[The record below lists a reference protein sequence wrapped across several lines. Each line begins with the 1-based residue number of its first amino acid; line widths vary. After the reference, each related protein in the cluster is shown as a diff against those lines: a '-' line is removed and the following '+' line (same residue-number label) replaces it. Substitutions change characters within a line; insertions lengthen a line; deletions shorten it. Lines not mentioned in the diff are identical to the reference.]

1 MVPPVSHRVSRVP
14 WYSGSSPLEIDFRLP
29 GSHRLWQAFP
39 GLSANQFPLLDCP
52 QPQRINPL
60 VWPLPRS
67 LAATYGI
74 EFLSLPR
81 PTLMFQFRRFPTYAY
96 LIQRRLTEYCSA
108 GFPHSEISGSTVI
121 CTSPKLIAACHVL
134 HRLLMPRHSPCAL
147 LRLTLLSCEQ
157 ESKQRKL
164 SWTTTLRQCLLLPLL
179 SYSPLYKERSR
190 SGSQA
195 FELCRLRV
203 LRNCFVLPFR
213 KVPQIIF
220 VSLCCLLF
228 ILGYFVQFSRCV
240 SSFFRNQ
247 IQTFKL

>member
-1 MVPPVSHRVSRVP
+1 
-14 WYSGSSPLEIDFRLP
+14 
-29 GSHRLWQAFP
+29 
-39 GLSANQFPLLDCP
+39 
-52 QPQRINPL
+52 
-60 VWPLPRS
+60 
-67 LAATYGI
+67 
-74 EFLSLPR
+74 
-81 PTLMFQFRRFPTYAY
+81 MFQFRRFPTYAY

-203 LRNCFVLPFR
+203 LRNCLCYPFR

-240 SSFFRNQ
+240 SSSFRNQ
-247 IQTFKL
+247 IQTLNPFECLHPASMKMEWWAQVDSNHRPHDYQSCALAS

>member
-1 MVPPVSHRVSRVP
+1 
-14 WYSGSSPLEIDFRLP
+14 
-29 GSHRLWQAFP
+29 
-39 GLSANQFPLLDCP
+39 
-52 QPQRINPL
+52 
-60 VWPLPRS
+60 
-67 LAATYGI
+67 
-74 EFLSLPR
+74 
-81 PTLMFQFRRFPTYAY
+81 MFQFRRFPTYAY

-203 LRNCFVLPFR
+203 LRNCFVLPFEKFHKSFLFPSVACSSYLVTLFSFQGAFPVPFETR
-213 KVPQIIF
+213 YKHLNFKCLYPISKFSTMKFLWPTFFFQKKVGGPKWTRTTDLTII
-220 VSLCCLLF
+220 
-228 ILGYFVQFSRCV
+228 SRA
-240 SSFFRNQ
+240 
-247 IQTFKL
+247 L

>member
-67 LAATYGI
+67 LATTSGI
-74 EFLSLPR
+74 SVDFSSSP
-81 PTLMFQFRRFPTYAY
+81 Y
-96 LIQRRLTEYCSA
+96 LDVSVQA
-108 GFPHSEISGSTVI
+108 VPH
-121 CTSPKLIAACHVL
+121 
-134 HRLLMPRHSPCAL
+134 
-147 LRLTLLSCEQ
+147 LRLFDSTQVDRVLLCRVSPFGNLRINGHLHLPEAYR
-157 ESKQRKL
+157 SL
-164 SWTTTLRQCLLLPLL
+164 SRPSSAPDAKAFPLRSFALDLSFLLPG
-179 SYSPLYKERSR
+179 RSR

-203 LRNCFVLPFR
+203 LRNCFVLPFQ

>member
-1 MVPPVSHRVSRVP
+1 
-14 WYSGSSPLEIDFRLP
+14 
-29 GSHRLWQAFP
+29 
-39 GLSANQFPLLDCP
+39 
-52 QPQRINPL
+52 
-60 VWPLPRS
+60 
-67 LAATYGI
+67 
-74 EFLSLPR
+74 
-81 PTLMFQFRRFPTYAY
+81 MFQFRRFPTYAY

-108 GFPHSEISGSTVI
+108 GFPHSEICGSMLM
-121 CTSPKLIAACHVL
+121 CSSPQLIAACHVL

-203 LRNCFVLPFR
+203 LRNCLCYPFEKFHKSFLFPSVACSSYLVTLFSFQGAFPASFETRSKHSISLNACIQSRTISLGPVPDGTRGVPRTSVLAKPKPCRRGNSFAPRMSYPLWGSPFD
-213 KVPQIIF
+213 
-220 VSLCCLLF
+220 
-228 ILGYFVQFSRCV
+228 G
-240 SSFFRNQ
+240 NQ
-247 IQTFKL
+247 MGWWAQVDSNHRPHDYQSCALAS

>member
-1 MVPPVSHRVSRVP
+1 
-14 WYSGSSPLEIDFRLP
+14 
-29 GSHRLWQAFP
+29 
-39 GLSANQFPLLDCP
+39 
-52 QPQRINPL
+52 
-60 VWPLPRS
+60 
-67 LAATYGI
+67 
-74 EFLSLPR
+74 
-81 PTLMFQFRRFPTYAY
+81 MFQFRRFPTYAY

-147 LRLTLLSCEQ
+147 LRLTLRS
-157 ESKQRKL
+157 
-164 SWTTTLRQCLLLPLL
+164 RQTSYPSLPQAAAKDSSIPVASPLPLPN
-179 SYSPLYKERSR
+179 PLTLGFGSAEFVSR

-247 IQTFKL
+247 IQTLNLLECLHPISHYLTGTRPRRDAGSPAHKRFGQAKTLPQGQFIYPEDVLSPLGLPI

>member
-1 MVPPVSHRVSRVP
+1 
-14 WYSGSSPLEIDFRLP
+14 
-29 GSHRLWQAFP
+29 
-39 GLSANQFPLLDCP
+39 
-52 QPQRINPL
+52 
-60 VWPLPRS
+60 
-67 LAATYGI
+67 
-74 EFLSLPR
+74 
-81 PTLMFQFRRFPTYAY
+81 MFQFRRFPTYAY

-164 SWTTTLRQCLLLPLL
+164 SWTTTSRQCLLLPLL

-203 LRNCFVLPFR
+203 LRNCLCYPFR

-247 IQTFKL
+247 IQTLNLLECLHPISHYLTGTRPRRDAGSPAHKRFGEAKTLPQGQFICPEDVLSPLGLPI

>member
-1 MVPPVSHRVSRVP
+1 
-14 WYSGSSPLEIDFRLP
+14 
-29 GSHRLWQAFP
+29 
-39 GLSANQFPLLDCP
+39 
-52 QPQRINPL
+52 
-60 VWPLPRS
+60 
-67 LAATYGI
+67 
-74 EFLSLPR
+74 
-81 PTLMFQFRRFPTYAY
+81 MFQFRRFPTYAY

-203 LRNCFVLPFR
+203 LRNCFVLPFEKFHKSFLFPSVACSSYLVTLFSFQGAFPVPFETR
-213 KVPQIIF
+213 SKHLNFKCLYPTSKFSTMKFLWPTFFFQKKVGGPKWTRTTDLTII
-220 VSLCCLLF
+220 
-228 ILGYFVQFSRCV
+228 SRA
-240 SSFFRNQ
+240 
-247 IQTFKL
+247 L

>member
-1 MVPPVSHRVSRVP
+1 
-14 WYSGSSPLEIDFRLP
+14 
-29 GSHRLWQAFP
+29 
-39 GLSANQFPLLDCP
+39 
-52 QPQRINPL
+52 
-60 VWPLPRS
+60 
-67 LAATYGI
+67 
-74 EFLSLPR
+74 
-81 PTLMFQFRRFPTYAY
+81 MFQFRRFPTYAY
-96 LIQRRLTEYCSA
+96 FVQRTLTEYCSA

-203 LRNCFVLPFR
+203 LRNCLCYPFEKFHKSFLFPSVACSSYLVTLFSFQGAFPASFETRSKHSILLNACIQLP
-213 KVPQIIF
+213 
-220 VSLCCLLF
+220 
-228 ILGYFVQFSRCV
+228 
-240 SSFFRNQ
+240 
-247 IQTFKL
+247 